1 MSVCV
6 CAVCGC
12 GCRLRRLCVSVLLL
26 ESRTLKNCRVFNLEK
41 NVESRTLK
49 KLACAFFACAWCW
62 GAGAGAGAGA
72 VSAVCVFVC
81 AGAVSY
87 LELFLHSLMPKM

>member
-1 MSVCV
+1 MIP
-6 CAVCGC
+6 
-12 GCRLRRLCVSVLLL
+12 LRSSLGLVKIFA
-26 ESRTLKNCRVFNLEK
+26 SRTLKNVPVSDFEKLSSLQLRK

-49 KLACAFFACAWCW
+49 KLACACAWCW